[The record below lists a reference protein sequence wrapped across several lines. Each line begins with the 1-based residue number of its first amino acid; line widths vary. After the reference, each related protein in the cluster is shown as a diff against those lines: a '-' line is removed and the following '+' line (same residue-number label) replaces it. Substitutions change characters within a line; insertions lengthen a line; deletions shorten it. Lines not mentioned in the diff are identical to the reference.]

1 MDTSNDAVVK
11 FGSFEGKAELEYT
24 ESDRRFTVRKKA
36 SNSGAGIVAGMM
48 FGALGRMAMDGLM
61 NGKEVGSFAVSD
73 IAQVRQSTVKRKTI
87 YYLYPHG
94 SAAPYEITI
103 ETDTYMNTVIQTVFA
118 DRMAD
123 VVAKNG
129 SGQAAVPKPPVQPFG
144 QTPAA
149 QPVQPPAAPYIPAP
163 PVQPAYTPTPAVPPV
178 QPVQPPV
185 NAWQPSY
192 QPPVS
197 TPPQN
202 YSATVPLG
210 MPMEMEQIPATAPVI
225 YAPPAKPANALLCLR
240 TGPLAG
246 NNYQCTPG
254 RSVIL
259 GRDPS
264 RCSLVLSQ
272 YPSVSALHCR
282 IDIGDQFVTVTDL
295 NSSNGTFVNGARLQ
309 PGQSVPVRAGGRV
322 KLATDDCTFLIYFEK

>member
-1 MDTSNDAVVK
+1 M
-11 FGSFEGKAELEYT
+11 L
-24 ESDRRFTVRKKA
+24 
-36 SNSGAGIVAGMM
+36 
-48 FGALGRMAMDGLM
+48 
-61 NGKEVGSFAVSD
+61 
-73 IAQVRQSTVKRKTI
+73 KR
-87 YYLYPHG
+87 
-94 SAAPYEITI
+94 
-103 ETDTYMNTVIQTVFA
+103 
-118 DRMAD
+118 
-123 VVAKNG
+123 
-129 SGQAAVPKPPVQPFG
+129 
-144 QTPAA
+144 AA
-149 QPVQPPAAPYIPAP
+149 QTAIKFAKVAIKSTFEYIPAP